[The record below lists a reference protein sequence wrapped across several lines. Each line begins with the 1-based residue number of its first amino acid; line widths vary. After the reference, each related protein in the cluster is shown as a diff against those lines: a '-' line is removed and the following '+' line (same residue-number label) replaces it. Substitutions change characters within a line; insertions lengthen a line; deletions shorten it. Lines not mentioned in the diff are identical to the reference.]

1 MAGRRVLLI
10 DDDALIRRQVR
21 DVLDE
26 AHPGLEISEA
36 GDGATALDKLATFQ
50 ADLVLLDLFM
60 PELSGVETLEFIRQR
75 PNPPKV
81 VIMSSLDSDG
91 MKKQLLDLGAVAF
104 IGKPF
109 HPVELA
115 EAVSKH
121 LQ

>member
-10 DDDALIRRQVR
+10 DDDALIRRQVC
-21 DVLDE
+21 DALNE

-36 GDGATALDKLATFQ
+36 GDGAAALEKLTTFE

-60 PELSGVETLEFIRQR
+60 PELSGVETLEFIRRR

-81 VIMSSLDSDG
+81 LIMSSLDSDG
-91 MKKQLLDLGAVAF
+91 MKQQLLDLGAEGF

-115 EAVSKH
+115 DAVFKH